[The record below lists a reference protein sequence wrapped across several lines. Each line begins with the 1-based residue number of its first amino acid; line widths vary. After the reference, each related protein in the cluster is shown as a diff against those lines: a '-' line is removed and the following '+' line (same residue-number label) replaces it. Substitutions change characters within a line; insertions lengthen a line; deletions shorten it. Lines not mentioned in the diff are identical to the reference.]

1 MRVKV
6 NVEDEN
12 DNEPVFEEVN
22 VTISLLESIPLHTVI
37 AQVHATDKDVSQPNS
52 AVSYFLSDTSS
63 PFSIDQDSG
72 KHNKLHATYNKI

>member
-37 AQVHATDKDVSQPNS
+37 AQVHATDKDVSM
-52 AVSYFLSDTSS
+52 
-63 PFSIDQDSG
+63 
-72 KHNKLHATYNKI
+72 LHIIKYKIE